1 MIYLYHYKN
10 YSLLYLS
17 LSIRKI
23 LVFAG
28 GVNKGVENVKTK
40 WMLILNDDIEFEEV
54 HKVYKVR
61 KVHKEEKTIEKLIQF
76 AEKNNLDAVSPIL
89 RNPDGEV
96 ENYGYRLLPMGK
108 IELVKENPK
117 SETRNKL
124 YILMTKI
131 QNVLKI
137 YI

>member
-1 MIYLYHYKN
+1 
-10 YSLLYLS
+10 